1 MTPGL
6 IADKT
11 ELTELANK
19 LFMYCDAKQWDQML
33 KEVFTTAIWFD
44 ASSAGAGEPRSM
56 EAKDVCKMWDDGFS
70 DLDAVHQQSGHYL
83 ITVQGDTADIFGYAV
98 ATHYKKETTKGNTRT
113 FTGSY
118 DLNAERSPHG
128 WRLSQFKYNLKY
140 MEGNISME

>member
-44 ASSAGAGEPRSM
+44 ASSAGAGESRNL
-56 EAKDVCKMWDDGFS
+56 EAKDVCKMWDDGFAG
-70 DLDAVHQQSGHYL
+70 LDAVHHQAGHYL
-83 ITVQGDTADIFGYAV
+83 ITVQGDTADVFGYAV
-98 ATHYKKETTKGNTRT
+98 ATHYKKETTKGSPGASRRT
-113 FTGSY
+113 P
-118 DLNAERSPHG
+118 RSRG
-128 WRLSQFKYNLKY
+128 RRS
-140 MEGNISME
+140 SRRRAS